1 MAADSGPEVITDD
14 EGLDDVIDSALKAD
28 RYALDTEFH
37 RERTYF
43 PKLALLQLAWEDE
56 LVLID
61 PLAIDVAPLA
71 DLLEG
76 DGIAVLHAAAQDI
89 EVLELATGT
98 RPRVLF
104 DTQIASGFIGM
115 ATPSLSNLHER
126 LLDMHLPKGDRLT
139 DWLQRPLTHDQL
151 TYAASDVANLLEIH
165 DILVEDLTGRGRLQW
180 ALDECEQFL
189 NRARGRRPPEE
200 AYLRI
205 KEARNLKGKAAGVAR
220 MVAEWRELRA
230 AEVDQPVR
238 FVLSDLAVVG
248 IAQSRPK
255 TVEDLRRIR
264 GVDDRHIRG
273 DSGEELLLAVQA
285 GTRLQIPKRANAQNE
300 LPRQLR
306 PAISLIAAW
315 IAQRARDLELD
326 ASLLATRA
334 DLEGLLRG
342 DEGARLGEGWRQQLV
357 GGPIGQVV
365 AGEAALA
372 FDPSGSLV
380 LEERS
385 GRSLS

>member
-1 MAADSGPEVITDD
+1 MADSGPEVITD
-14 EGLDDVIDSALKAD
+14 EASLDDVIDSAIKAD

-43 PKLALLQLAWEDE
+43 PKLALLQLAWDDE

-61 PLAIDVAPLA
+61 PLAVDVAPLA

-76 DGIAVLHAAAQDI
+76 DGLAVLHAAAQDI

-104 DTQIASGFIGM
+104 DTQIAAGFIGM

-126 LLDMHLPKGDRLT
+126 LLDMNLPKGDRLT
-139 DWLQRPLTHDQL
+139 DWLQRPLTADQL
-151 TYAASDVANLLEIH
+151 SYAASDVANLLEIH
-165 DILVEDLTGRGRLQW
+165 DILVEDLTNRGRLQW
-180 ALDECEQFL
+180 ALDECDQFL

-220 MVAEWRELRA
+220 MVAEWRERRA
-230 AEVDQPVR
+230 AEIDQPVR

-248 IAQSRPK
+248 IAQSRPS

-264 GVDDRHIRG
+264 GVDDRHVRG
-273 DSGEELLLAVQA
+273 DSGEELMLAVKS
-285 GTRLQIPKRANAQNE
+285 GTKLQIPKRSNTQNE

-334 DLEGLLRG
+334 DLEALLRG
-342 DEGARLGEGWRQQLV
+342 DQGARLAEGWRQQLV